1 MSTRKFSVS
10 FEGSLAAAV
19 RKAAVADGVSISS
32 WLAQA
37 AVEKARQRHLR
48 EALDAFAAERG
59 GLDDTEIE
67 ALVRKARGASQTTTP
82 RAKRTGRKRSK
93 RAA

>member
-1 MSTRKFSVS
+1 MPTEKFSIS

-32 WLAQA
+32 WLAEA
-37 AVEKARQRHLR
+37 AADKARQRHLR

-59 GLDDTEIE
+59 GLDDAEVE
-67 ALVRKARGASQTTTP
+67 ALVRKARGASQTTIP
-82 RAKRTGRKRSK
+82 RAKGAGRKRSR